1 MCGAEVRDNTQ
12 VPFVCAIVGSVVAT
26 IFVLLR
32 LFVVFTPGG
41 KKPDWDDALLVACLV
56 SISYISL
63 ELTSNIL
70 QACALVP
77 GFMSRPCKYAMSPE
91 SLWI

>member
-12 VPFVCAIVGSVVAT
+12 VAYLCAIIASVFAT

-41 KKPDWDDALLVACLV
+41 KNPGWDDAMIVVCLG
-56 SISYISL
+56 L
-63 ELTSNIL
+63 
-70 QACALVP
+70 ALVP
-77 GFMSRPCKYAMSPE
+77 GALSGYRECLFD
-91 SLWI
+91 I